1 MKIAV
6 LVDLELSD
14 KSGGHVKYWQRICE
28 SLKPTNNEIDITIF
42 YLGKKKESIFI
53 SERIRYELIKPILS
67 SNILKILGID
77 ADITD
82 LFPINFRLLLRLK
95 KYDLVHTTDQFFAM
109 SKTAKLATKIWDI
122 PLTTSIHT
130 DTPPYTKYYVKKVL
144 SKIFSIF
151 FRFDK
156 LLIESFKIPEHFEKK
171 MYKKIYKY
179 ISNIDH
185 AMVADRI
192 YSPEFL
198 IKKTRNKNIT
208 KLNRG
213 INKNIFFIKKENRI
227 NICRKFN
234 IPLNDKIIFFTG
246 RIHELKGALLLSKIH
261 KKLIEKGHSIT
272 TIMAG
277 QGAHEKECKIIAGKK
292 LNLIGYLSHEE
303 ISCLYRV
310 CDLFVFPSQFEI
322 GPNVVIEAKACGAI
336 CVVSP
341 DGGGKRIY
349 KPNLDGIIVKNY
361 ELNEWI
367 NSIEDLLYDKKKIR
381 TIKSFLKNQKILTW
395 DDIFLNDI
403 LPFWK
408 KLVNKRK

>member
-1 MKIAV
+1 MALTIM
-6 LVDLELSD
+6 LCGIQTFLN
-14 KSGGHVKYWQRICE
+14 QR
-28 SLKPTNNEIDITIF
+28 
-42 YLGKKKESIFI
+42 
-53 SERIRYELIKPILS
+53 
-67 SNILKILGID
+67 
-77 ADITD
+77 
-82 LFPINFRLLLRLK
+82 
-95 KYDLVHTTDQFFAM
+95 
-109 SKTAKLATKIWDI
+109 
-122 PLTTSIHT
+122 
-130 DTPPYTKYYVKKVL
+130 
-144 SKIFSIF
+144 
-151 FRFDK
+151 
-156 LLIESFKIPEHFEKK
+156 
-171 MYKKIYKY
+171 
-179 ISNIDH
+179 
-185 AMVADRI
+185 
-192 YSPEFL
+192 
-198 IKKTRNKNIT
+198 
-208 KLNRG
+208 
-213 INKNIFFIKKENRI
+213 
-227 NICRKFN
+227 
-234 IPLNDKIIFFTG
+234 
-246 RIHELKGALLLSKIH
+246 
-261 KKLIEKGHSIT
+261 HSYAPS
-272 TIMAG
+272 IMAG

-395 DDIFLNDI
+395 NDIFLNDI